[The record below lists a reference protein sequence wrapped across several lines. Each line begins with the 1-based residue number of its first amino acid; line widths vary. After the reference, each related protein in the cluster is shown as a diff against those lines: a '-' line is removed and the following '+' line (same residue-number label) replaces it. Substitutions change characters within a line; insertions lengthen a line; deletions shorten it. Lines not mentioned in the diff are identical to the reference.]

1 LEEFGMPL
9 IKRHEKYPTFFEIQ
23 HPLVAGKLSLLRQK
37 QTDHKLFRELV
48 HEITLLLAYEATQN
62 LQVESLQIETP
73 LETCESPFLAGPSP
87 VILPILRA
95 GIGMVDALLS
105 LMPAAKVGHIG
116 LFRNEKTMQP
126 EGYYFKVPEDSSLRP
141 FYVCDPMLA
150 TGGSAIRAVNTL
162 KQNNVKNITF
172 LCLLA
177 APEGLDAFC
186 QAHPDVLIYSA
197 SLDRCLDEHRYIRP
211 GLGDAGDRMFGTL

>member
-1 LEEFGMPL
+1 MSV
-9 IKRHEKYPTFFEIQ
+9 IRRHEKYPNFFEVQ
-23 HPLVAGKLSLLRQK
+23 HPLVSGKLSLLRQR
-37 QTDHKLFRELV
+37 QADHKLFRELV
-48 HEITLLLAYEATQN
+48 HEITLLLGYEATQN
-62 LQVESLQIETP
+62 LQIERIRIETP
-73 LETCESPFLAGPSP
+73 LEICEAPFLSGPSP

-126 EGYYFKVPEDSSLRP
+126 EGYYFKVPEDSSERP

-150 TGGSAIRAVNTL
+150 TGGSAVRAVDTL
-162 KQNNVKNITF
+162 KKNGVKNITF

-177 APEGLDAFC
+177 APEGVEAF
-186 QAHPDVLIYSA
+186 QKSHPDISIYAA
-197 SLDRCLDEHRYIRP
+197 SLDRCLDEHGYIRP

>member
-1 LEEFGMPL
+1 MSV
-9 IKRHEKYPTFFEIQ
+9 IKHHAAYPNFFEVR
-23 HPLVAGKLSLLRQK
+23 HPLVSGKLSLLRQR

-48 HEITLLLAYEATQN
+48 HEITLLLGYEATQN
-62 LQVESLQIETP
+62 LRVESVRIETP
-73 LETCESPFLAGPSP
+73 LEVCDAPFLSGPSP

-126 EGYYFKVPEDSSLRP
+126 EGYYFKVPEDSADRP

-162 KQNNVKNITF
+162 KQRNVKNITF

-177 APEGLDAFC
+177 APEGLDAFFR
-186 QAHPDVLIYSA
+186 AHSDIPMYAA
-197 SLDRCLDEHRYIRP
+197 SLDRCLDAQRYIRP

>member
-1 LEEFGMPL
+1 MSV
-9 IKRHEKYPTFFEIQ
+9 IRTHEKFPNFFEVR
-23 HPLVAGKLSLLRQK
+23 HPLVSGKLSLLRQR
-37 QTDHKLFRELV
+37 QTDHKQFRELV

-62 LQVESLQIETP
+62 LQTENVQIQTP
-73 LETCESPFLAGPSP
+73 LEMCEAPFLSGPSP

-116 LFRNEKTMQP
+116 LFRNEETMLP
-126 EGYYFKVPEDSSLRP
+126 EGSYFKVPEDSRLRP
-141 FYVCDPMLA
+141 FYICDPMLA
-150 TGGSAIRAVNTL
+150 TGGSAIQAVTTL
-162 KQNNVKNITF
+162 KEKQVKNITF
-172 LCLLA
+172 LCILA
-177 APEGLDAFC
+177 APEGLEAFSK
-186 QAHPDVLIYSA
+186 AHPDVPIFSA

>member
-1 LEEFGMPL
+1 MSV
-9 IKRHEKYPTFFEIQ
+9 IRRHEKYPNFFEVQ
-23 HPLVAGKLSLLRQK
+23 HPLVSGKLSLLRQR

-48 HEITLLLAYEATQN
+48 HEITLLLGYEATQN
-62 LQVESLQIETP
+62 LSVENLQIETP
-73 LETCESPFLAGPSP
+73 LETCEAPFLAGPSP

-95 GIGMVDALLS
+95 GIGMEDALLS

-116 LFRNEKTMQP
+116 LFRNEKTLQA
-126 EGYYFKVPEDSSLRP
+126 EGYYFKVPEDSPSRP

-150 TGGSAIRAVNTL
+150 TGGSAIRAVSTL
-162 KQNNVKNITF
+162 KQHGVKNITF

-177 APEGLDAFC
+177 APEGVEAF
-186 QAHPDVLIYSA
+186 QKAHPEVPIYSA
-197 SLDRCLDEHRYIRP
+197 SLDRCLDEHKYIRP